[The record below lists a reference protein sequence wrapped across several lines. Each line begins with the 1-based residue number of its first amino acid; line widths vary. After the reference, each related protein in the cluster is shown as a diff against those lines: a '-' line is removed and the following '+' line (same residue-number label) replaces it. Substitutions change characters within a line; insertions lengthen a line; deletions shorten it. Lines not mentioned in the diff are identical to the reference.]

1 MARTCGIFFKIR
13 HYLPINILVCLYN
26 SLFSPFL
33 QYGIVV
39 WGLTYETYINPVF
52 LLQKRV
58 IRAIAFEHFTSP
70 STPLFSDLK
79 ILKLQ
84 DLFQLKLLTFVYECI
99 NKISPPCFH
108 SFFDLVQSVHQ
119 YGTRQATKNDIFLTQ
134 NNTVQYGLKS
144 VRYHG
149 AKCWNDIPLNI
160 KNSPSAISFRRNL
173 KAFFFENNYRT

>member
-1 MARTCGIFFKIR
+1 M
-13 HYLPINILVCLYN
+13 YE
-26 SLFSPFL
+26 SLL
-33 QYGIVV
+33 
-39 WGLTYETYINPVF
+39 
-52 LLQKRV
+52 
-58 IRAIAFEHFTSP
+58 
-70 STPLFSDLK
+70 
-79 ILKLQ
+79 
-84 DLFQLKLLTFVYECI
+84 
-99 NKISPPCFH
+99 KISPVCFH
-108 SFFDLVQSVHQ
+108 NFFTPVESVHQ